1 MQTEDEILI
10 QNQAAKEELHDFES
24 IRNQFMEKTKE
35 SVEEHKSMSTENTV
49 SAFQVGS
56 ASNSNLRRSK
66 RRGRRKIGVK
76 GWKRR

>member
-10 QNQAAKEELHDFES
+10 QNQAGKEELHDFERV
-24 IRNQFMEKTKE
+24 RNQFMEKTKE
-35 SVEEHKSMSTENTV
+35 SVEEHKSMSTENAV
-49 SAFQVGS
+49 SAFQVGC

-66 RRGRRKIGVK
+66 RRGRRKIGSK